1 MENLDKNMILEKITN
16 EINRFM
22 TKTRGKTRKVAEICA
37 KHPEIFLEIQKPDTV
52 LKYYLDRE
60 NNISAIT
67 MSLSEYKEKDFPLST
82 IRNTRRDIELFLAK
96 KGINLE
102 IGSLLQK
109 KGLFMKI
116 ERAKGN
122 KNF

>member
-1 MENLDKNMILEKITN
+1 MENLDKNVILEKITN
-16 EINRFM
+16 EIYRFM
-22 TKTRGKTRKVAEICA
+22 LKTRGKTRKVAEICA

-82 IRNTRRDIELFLAK
+82 IRNTRRDIELFWRKKELILKLAHCCK
-96 KGINLE
+96 KRDYL
-102 IGSLLQK
+102 
-109 KGLFMKI
+109 
-116 ERAKGN
+116 
-122 KNF
+122 

>member
-1 MENLDKNMILEKITN
+1 MKIITEQDVMRAELENKAMNLRRE
-16 EINRFM
+16 
-22 TKTRGKTRKVAEICA
+22 
-37 KHPEIFLEIQKPDTV
+37 EIQKPDTV

-82 IRNTRRDIELFLAK
+82 IRNTRRDIELFLEK

>member
-67 MSLSEYKEKDFPLST
+67 MAAPVRSLDE
-82 IRNTRRDIELFLAK
+82 ELGL
-96 KGINLE
+96 NLDAHVE
-102 IGSLLQK
+102 G
-109 KGLFMKI
+109 
-116 ERAKGN
+116 
-122 KNF
+122 

>member
-22 TKTRGKTRKVAEICA
+22 AKTRGKTRKVAEICA

-67 MSLSEYKEKDFPLST
+67 MSLSEYKEKRFST
-82 IRNTRRDIELFLAK
+82 FDNKKHKKRYRVIFGEKRN
-96 KGINLE
+96 
-102 IGSLLQK
+102 
-109 KGLFMKI
+109 
-116 ERAKGN
+116 
-122 KNF
+122 

>member
-1 MENLDKNMILEKITN
+1 MQEFNWIDDDNMENVIPV
-16 EINRFM
+16 FM
-22 TKTRGKTRKVAEICA
+22 GYEV
-37 KHPEIFLEIQKPDTV
+37 
-52 LKYYLDRE
+52 DRE

-82 IRNTRRDIELFLAK
+82 IRNTRRDIELFLEK
-96 KGINLE
+96 KGINHE

-116 ERAKGN
+116 ERVKGN